1 MSTQNNST
9 ADGHSS
15 DTHGP
20 GGAAHGSVKEYVLG
34 LLISIILTGIAFY
47 VVMFEGVSPALTLV
61 VILATAVA
69 QVMVQL
75 VFFLHM
81 NTSSEQIWNTTSA
94 AFIII
99 IVAILIVGSVWIM
112 SHLNHNMMIGH

>member
-1 MSTQNNST
+1 MEAQQNNL
-9 ADGHSS
+9 ADGHHT
-15 DTHGP
+15 DTHSP

-34 LLISIILTGIAFY
+34 LIISIVLTAIAFY
-47 VVMFEGVSPALTLV
+47 VVMFEVVSPALTLA
-61 VILATAVA
+61 VILVTAVA
-69 QVMVQL
+69 QILVQL

-99 IVAILIVGSVWIM
+99 IVGILIVGSIWIM